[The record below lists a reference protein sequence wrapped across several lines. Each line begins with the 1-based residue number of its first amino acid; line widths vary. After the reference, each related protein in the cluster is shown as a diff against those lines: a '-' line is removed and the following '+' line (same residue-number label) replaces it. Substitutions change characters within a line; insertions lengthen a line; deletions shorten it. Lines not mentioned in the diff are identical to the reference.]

1 MSEESRHSTVEHTTD
16 ESASP
21 RETPKRKLLTPQR
34 KAAIMVISLLAAG
47 CLLGLHW
54 IITTRSNIATDN
66 AFIESNIHPVSSRVP
81 GTVIAVHVQDNQ
93 LVRKGDLL
101 VELDSADYRVAVQKA
116 VAAVGVAQNET
127 SGDDLQVAAAKAA
140 LESAK
145 ARHDQSVLDLK
156 RGEALFAREVIPK
169 EQLDRLRTN
178 QRVALAQLQETN
190 QQLKKAEALVG
201 IGSKVGQ
208 QAQVRQ
214 KQAEQAEAALRLS
227 YTRIVA
233 PADGYITRK
242 GVETGATIQAGQALM
257 AVVPLDETWV
267 TANYKESQLT
277 HIRPGQP
284 VDFTVDTYPGR
295 TFKGRVDSIMA
306 GTGAAF
312 SLLPPENATG
322 NYVKVVQRI
331 PVKILIDHTS
341 DPEHLLRVGMSVIPV
356 VHTGR
361 TAAQVLRDLSPFR

>member
-1 MSEESRHSTVEHTTD
+1 MPEETL
-16 ESASP
+16 SP
-21 RETPKRKLLTPQR
+21 TAEQPAAEPATPAELPVRKLLTPQR
-34 KAAIMVISLLAAG
+34 KAAIMVIGLLAIG

-54 IITTRSNIATDN
+54 VITTRSNIATDN
-66 AFIESNIHPVSSRVP
+66 AFIESNIHPVASRIP
-81 GTVIAVHVQDNQ
+81 GTVIAVHVHDNQ
-93 LVRKGDLL
+93 LVKKGDLL
-101 VELDSADYRVAVQKA
+101 VDLDPADYRVAVQKA

-127 SGDDLQVAAAKAA
+127 SGDDSQVAAAKAS
-140 LESAK
+140 LESAR

-156 RGEALFAREVIPK
+156 RGESLFAREVIPK

-178 QRVALAQLQETN
+178 QRITLAQLQEAG

-201 IGSKVGQ
+201 MGTKTGQ
-208 QAQVRQ
+208 KAEVRK
-214 KQAEQAEAALRLS
+214 KQAELAEAELRLS
-227 YTRIVA
+227 YIRIVA
-233 PADGYITRK
+233 PADGYVTRK
-242 GVETGATIQAGQALM
+242 GIETGATVQPGQALM
-257 AVVPLDETWV
+257 AIVPLDGTWI

-277 HIRPGQP
+277 HIRPGQQ

-295 TFKGRVDSIMA
+295 IFKGRVDSIMA

-341 DPEHLLRVGMSVIPV
+341 DPEHLLRVGMSVIPT

-361 TAAQVLRDLSPFR
+361 TAGQVLRDLNPFR